1 MTTQYTWT
9 VTAMDVYVQQA
20 GRSEVV
26 FNVHWTCSGQNGEF
40 SSSVYATCA
49 VPVPTASFTP
59 YANLTQSQVLGWI
72 WENGV
77 DKAVTEAAVE
87 TQIQAQINPVVETPP
102 LPWSP

>member
-9 VTAMDVYVQQA
+9 VTAMDVYVQQD

-59 YANLTQSQVLGWI
+59 YDSLTQSQVLGWI
-72 WENGV
+72 WANGV

-87 TQIQAQINPVVETPP
+87 TQIQAKINPVVETPP
-102 LPWSP
+102 LPWAS